1 MIVATWVVRALVV
14 GRGVGMVVVG
24 EVIVVAV
31 QIGFILVFLL
41 HNSPLDSLEIFY
53 FCGTKFHN
61 CYSTPSSGTFVYT
74 HVDATKDTLMRI
86 IRDNMLLPCY

>member
-31 QIGFILVFLL
+31 QIGFCLVFLL
-41 HNSPLDSLEIFY
+41 HNLPLDSLEIFY
-53 FCGTKFHN
+53 FCGAKFHD
-61 CYSTPSSGTFVYT
+61 CYSTPSSGTFGYN

-86 IRDNMLLPCY
+86 IRNNMLLPCN